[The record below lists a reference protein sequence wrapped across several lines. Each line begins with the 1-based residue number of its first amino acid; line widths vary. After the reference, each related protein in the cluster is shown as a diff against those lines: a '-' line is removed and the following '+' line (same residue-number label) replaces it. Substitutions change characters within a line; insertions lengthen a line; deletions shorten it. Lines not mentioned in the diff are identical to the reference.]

1 MNKQTKGSK
10 TPMDMDR
17 LNDWL
22 SLVANFGVVIG
33 LAILIIEINQAI
45 DLAEVGAYESRITEI
60 SDTNKAIAL
69 DESLADIYERISA
82 EGLKALTPVER
93 RRVHA
98 WESGI
103 VARMQGQHYQ
113 YRRGFLEEDTAEA
126 FLGAAARRLEL
137 WNELGINIVDEEFR
151 QSVESTPIPP
161 VPSIQGFGLSIERPR

>member
-1 MNKQTKGSK
+1 
-10 TPMDMDR
+10 MDMDR

-33 LAILIIEINQAI
+33 LAVLIIEINQATE
-45 DLAEVGAYESRITEI
+45 LAEVSAYESRIMEI
-60 SDTNKAIAL
+60 SETNKELAL
-69 DESLADIYERISA
+69 SEDLAEIYERISM
-82 EGLKALTPVER
+82 EGLGSLSPVEF

-113 YRRGFLEEDTAEA
+113 YRKGYLEEYSAEA
-126 FLGAAARRLEL
+126 LLGAAARRLNL
-137 WNELGINIVDEEFR
+137 WNELGINIVDVEFL

-161 VPSIQGFGLSIERPR
+161 KLSIQGFGLSPDRPR